1 MLRNVMLPSWSLG
14 TFKVILVEVN
24 KQKWTYPASEPTM
37 HRSRTSVL
45 GMPNS
50 ATGKWA
56 VLGFETTGTNPGRG
70 DRAIEV
76 AISLCVDGVEID
88 TYSSLINP
96 GVPID
101 DHIGKLTGISS
112 DMVNAAPN
120 AKDVMR
126 DAVDFVGDAQLV
138 AHNSG
143 FYRKLWRHELSEALT
158 TDDDREFLCT
168 LKLSRRVFQSF
179 VGHKLDQIA
188 QELGIE
194 PVQSQRALADAQTT
208 SRILFIMSQRLQIA
222 HPDETVDVNFLK
234 SYQKRTKA
242 SVPDLS
248 IDKRASVTAEHA
260 LESGQSENSAHKH
273 AEPIS
278 LAVDKAAMAEQMNA
292 DAKQATQELA
302 RLLKRTLSNSDR
314 LDWSTLSESKP
325 FKSSIRKRSFIRY
338 DKRDMP
344 VDIDYLSMPE
354 AQPTQPDVPPKPS
367 STDFAPQVEFIDK
380 LLLREPRLV
389 NSARESYQRAVEQ
402 WKTSAE
408 QNQLNYEQALQS
420 WFDTAKSIDEEN
432 NQRYQQCIEDQKQ
445 WHAELLDHQK
455 KIKVADEDLAV
466 FKQAYELGNRQ
477 AVEKFILE
485 VLAHSNYP
493 DYFPDDVSVEYQPAK
508 KMLHVRVKL
517 LHPDD
522 LPTLTSVAYSKARNE
537 IKPKLLSVSA
547 RNALYTNV
555 VRAVA
560 IRTLHE
566 VFETD
571 AADKISHVI
580 VNGYVDTVNLTT
592 RLDQQTVVVSLHSS
606 KKQFAALILN
616 KADVGELFEKLN
628 GRGSTSSI
636 PKLTNVKPIKFT
648 DLAAC

>member
-1 MLRNVMLPSWSLG
+1 
-14 TFKVILVEVN
+14 
-24 KQKWTYPASEPTM
+24 M
-37 HRSRTSVL
+37 HRPRTSVL
-45 GMPNS
+45 GLPIS

-56 VLGFETTGTNPGRG
+56 VLGFETTGTNPCRG

-76 AISLCVDGVEID
+76 GISLCEDGVEID
-88 TYSSLINP
+88 SYSSLINP

-101 DHIGKLTGISS
+101 DHITTLTGISS
-112 DMVNAAPN
+112 DMVYSAPA

-126 DAVDFVGDAQLV
+126 DAVDFIDGAQLV

-143 FYRKLWRHELSEALT
+143 FYRKLWRHELREELT

-188 QELGIE
+188 QELRIE
-194 PVQSQRALADAQTT
+194 PVQSQRALAHAQTT
-208 SRILFIMSQRLQIA
+208 SRILFIMSQRLQTA

-234 SYQKRTKA
+234 SYQKRTMA

-248 IDKRASVTAEHA
+248 IDKHASATEEHA
-260 LESGQSENSAHKH
+260 LESGHSQDSGYINSGSDS
-273 AEPIS
+273 P
-278 LAVDKAAMAEQMNA
+278 AVDKPAMAEQMNA
-292 DAKQATQELA
+292 DAKQTAQELA
-302 RLLKRTLSNSDR
+302 RLLKRTLSNGDR
-314 LDWSTLSESKP
+314 LDWSVLSESKP
-325 FKSSIRKRSFIRY
+325 FKSTIRKHPYIQY
-338 DKRDMP
+338 DEHNMP

-354 AQPTQPDVPPKPS
+354 SQPSQPDVPPKPS
-367 STDFAPQVEFIDK
+367 SSDFVPQVDFIDK

-389 NSARESYQRAVEQ
+389 NAARESYQRAVEQ

-408 QNQLNYEQALQS
+408 QNHLDYEQALQS

-445 WHAELLDHQK
+445 WHAELLEHK
-455 KIKVADEDLAV
+455 KTIKIAEEELAV
-466 FKQAYELGNRQ
+466 FKQTYELGNRQ
-477 AVEKFILE
+477 AVEKYILA
-485 VLAHSNYP
+485 VLAHLDYP

-508 KMLHVRVKL
+508 KILHVRVKL

-522 LPTLTSVAYSKARNE
+522 LPTLTSVTYKKSRNE
-537 IKPKLLSVSA
+537 IRPKLLSVAA
-547 RNALYTNV
+547 RNALYVNL

-560 IRTLHE
+560 IRTLKE

-571 AADKISHVI
+571 AADKIAHVI

-606 KKQFAALILN
+606 KKQFTALTLDKVDI
-616 KADVGELFEKLN
+616 GELFERLG

-636 PKLTNVKPIKFT
+636 PKLSNVKPIKFT
-648 DLAAC
+648 DLSAC